1 MHTLSPTEHE
11 ALIDTLKVRFEKY
24 RHRHPDME
32 WGGVEERLRQNSEK
46 LFSLSEMER
55 TGGEPDVIGYDAET
69 QEYIF
74 YDCSPESPA

>member
-11 ALIDTLKVRFEKY
+11 ALIDTLKVRFEQY
-24 RHRHPDME
+24 RNRHKNIEWKDVEQKLKADM
-32 WGGVEERLRQNSEK
+32 EK
-46 LFSLSEMER
+46 LFALSEMER
-55 TGGEPDVIGYDAET
+55 TGGEPDVIGYDAKT